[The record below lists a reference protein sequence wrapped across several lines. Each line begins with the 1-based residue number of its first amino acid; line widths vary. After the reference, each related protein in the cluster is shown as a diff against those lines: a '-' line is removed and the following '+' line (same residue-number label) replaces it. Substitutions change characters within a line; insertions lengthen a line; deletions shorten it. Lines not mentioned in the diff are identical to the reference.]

1 MKFWLSSLNQK
12 NYLIATLFPLLIFII
27 FDSVLY
33 FSGYNYE
40 TFDLKWLASI
50 GNIYIF
56 SIFLWWFV
64 GFLVKHKSY
73 FRDFHFWI
81 PILLSLATIL
91 WFYSYKATA
100 HASYIVAIIAM
111 LYGIYK
117 RDFYKISPSL
127 IFLFLYALLQFMGLL
142 WVKDI
147 SLNENQWIIE
157 DQIPLLILPVVLCF
171 YRLRAKDI
179 SVFCSIIFKF
189 CLVLFIWYWIAYVLI
204 CHSAEISFL
213 SCFGF
218 RKDYLAPESPFGV
231 LCFHT
236 QKHYSFIVWLL
247 TIVGGTSYASYY
259 QNKSGF
265 ISKGELFIYFL
276 FLFCFIN
283 ILQVRLAQIV
293 FFILLLVI
301 ICFEMLKSWNLRNVL
316 IISISALSIGIFGFI
331 FLFNY
336 THFFQDETR
345 NILYS
350 STLAQIQGN
359 PWFGSGTLS
368 EQSIISKTTLDPDLF
383 KHLHNDFLMAYIR
396 HGVLGLVFLCL
407 FLISYACES
416 FKLKDYRMFFFLFP
430 TFFLMLVDSA
440 FFYQKTIVLTCIF
453 IGVLYVSPKR
463 NLA

>member
-12 NYLIATLFPLLIFII
+12 NYLIATLFPLFIFII

-33 FSGYNYE
+33 FSGYNYK
-40 TFDLKWLASI
+40 TFDLKWLAII

-73 FRDFHFWI
+73 FMDFRFWV

-117 RDFYKISPSL
+117 RDFYKISSSL

-157 DQIPLLILPVVLCF
+157 DQIPLLILPIILCF

-247 TIVGGTSYASYY
+247 TIVGGTGYASYY

-276 FLFCFIN
+276 FLFCF
-283 ILQVRLAQIV
+283 
-293 FFILLLVI
+293 
-301 ICFEMLKSWNLRNVL
+301 
-316 IISISALSIGIFGFI
+316 
-331 FLFNY
+331 
-336 THFFQDETR
+336 
-345 NILYS
+345 
-350 STLAQIQGN
+350 N
-359 PWFGSGTLS
+359 P
-368 EQSIISKTTLDPDLF
+368 
-383 KHLHNDFLMAYIR
+383 
-396 HGVLGLVFLCL
+396 
-407 FLISYACES
+407 
-416 FKLKDYRMFFFLFP
+416 
-430 TFFLMLVDSA
+430 
-440 FFYQKTIVLTCIF
+440 
-453 IGVLYVSPKR
+453 
-463 NLA
+463 